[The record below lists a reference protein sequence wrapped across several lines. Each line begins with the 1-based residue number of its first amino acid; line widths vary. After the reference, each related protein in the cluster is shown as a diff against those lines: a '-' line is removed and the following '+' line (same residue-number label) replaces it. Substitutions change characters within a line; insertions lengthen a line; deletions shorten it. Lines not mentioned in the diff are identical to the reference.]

1 MKLNKIADKENC
13 PARGHLCEY
22 HKAFSLKLG
31 IYYNPSMS
39 ASALHTAR
47 LYIQTVKYIVTNV
60 FYVNFAGVVS
70 GSVWPPGGE
79 NQAFTMTGIR
89 RLDNDQILLEDII
102 NRDVKGDFIEVGVW
116 KGGLCIFAAAIFQA
130 YQQYSRKVYLAD
142 SFDGIPKSNVKDFP
156 VDAGHVG
163 SENIGI
169 LKGSYTGGINRVK
182 EKLQLFFNLQS
193 SRECISTPD
202 SKLKPSEESDQ
213 EEREFQPNF
222 EFLHGYFKDTFPL
235 AVKNNQ
241 FKCFSMIRLDGD
253 IYESTWQSL
262 MYLYPYLNIGGFV
275 IIDDYIT
282 WNGAYKATH
291 DFREKYNIKSP
302 IIQVYHSSGEPMNGV
317 YFMKEDGIK
326 PIGC

>member
-1 MKLNKIADKENC
+1 ML
-13 PARGHLCEY
+13 RRLTY
-22 HKAFSLKLG
+22 HKAISLKVG

-130 YQQYSRKVYLAD
+130 YQHYSRKVYLAD

-182 EKLQLFFNLQS
+182 EK
-193 SRECISTPD
+193 
-202 SKLKPSEESDQ
+202 
-213 EEREFQPNF
+213 
-222 EFLHGYFKDTFPL
+222 
-235 AVKNNQ
+235 
-241 FKCFSMIRLDGD
+241 
-253 IYESTWQSL
+253 
-262 MYLYPYLNIGGFV
+262 
-275 IIDDYIT
+275 
-282 WNGAYKATH
+282 
-291 DFREKYNIKSP
+291 
-302 IIQVYHSSGEPMNGV
+302 
-317 YFMKEDGIK
+317 
-326 PIGC
+326 